1 MAGMPKQEIE
11 EWFADHF
18 PGFHKR
24 FRLETVG
31 PGRARLRLMVGEHHL
46 RPGGTVSGPSMM
58 TLADAAVYAALL
70 ALDDKAG
77 DAVTSNF
84 TIAFLRRPE
93 SADVL
98 ADAELLSFGRRLVV
112 ADVRLRSEGQDKP
125 VANAVVT
132 YVRP

>member
-24 FRLETVG
+24 FRLETVE
-31 PGRARLRLMVGEHHL
+31 PGRARLRLLVGEHHL

-84 TIAFLRRPE
+84 NIAFLRRPE

-98 ADAELLSFGRRLVV
+98 ADAELLSVGRRLVV
-112 ADVRLRSEGQDKP
+112 ADVRLRSEGKDKP
-125 VANAVVT
+125 VANAMVT

>member
-1 MAGMPKQEIE
+1 MAGMPQQEIE
-11 EWFADHF
+11 EWFANHF

-24 FRLETVG
+24 FRLDTVG
-31 PGRARLRLMVGEHHL
+31 PGRARLRLLVREHHL

-84 TIAFLRRPE
+84 NIAFLRRPE
-93 SADVL
+93 LADVL
-98 ADAELLSFGRRLVV
+98 ADAELLSVGRRLVV
-112 ADVRLRSEGQDKP
+112 ADVRLRSEGKDEP
-125 VANAVVT
+125 VANAMVT

>member
-1 MAGMPKQEIE
+1 
-11 EWFADHF
+11 
-18 PGFHKR
+18 
-24 FRLETVG
+24 
-31 PGRARLRLMVGEHHL
+31 MVGEHHL

-98 ADAELLSFGRRLVV
+98 ADAEELMGELG
-112 ADVRLRSEGQDKP
+112 VRFE
-125 VANAVVT
+125 ANASEAAAT
-132 YVRP
+132 AMLAARTSLPG